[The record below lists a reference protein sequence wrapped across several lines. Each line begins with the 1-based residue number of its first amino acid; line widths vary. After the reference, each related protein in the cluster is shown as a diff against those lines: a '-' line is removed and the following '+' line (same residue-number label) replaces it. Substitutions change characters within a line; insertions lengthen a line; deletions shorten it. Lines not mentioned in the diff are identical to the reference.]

1 MSPADHLDAETSA
14 LQSLLAL
21 LRQEQTLLATG
32 AADAHAALLEHK
44 ATRVAE
50 LSRLAD
56 ERHRALGSMGFPASE
71 AGMQHWLA
79 LSPDCTRAEWAA
91 LMSLARAAHETNRV
105 NGLLLGQLQSRNRQ
119 TLAALGL
126 GATSGLYG
134 ASGQADLAL
143 HAARPALVTG

>member
-14 LQSLLAL
+14 LQSLLAV
-21 LRQEQTLLATG
+21 LRQEQTLLAAG
-32 AADAHAALLEHK
+32 DVDAHTELLEHK
-44 ATRVAE
+44 AAQVAE

-56 ERHRALGSMGFPASE
+56 QRHRALGSMGFPASE

-79 LSPDCTRAEWAA
+79 LSPDGTRAEWAA
-91 LMSLARAAHETNRV
+91 LMSLAHAAHETNRV

-119 TLAALGL
+119 ALAALGL
-126 GATSGLYG
+126 GAASGLYG

-143 HAARPALVTG
+143 HTARPTRVTG